1 MTSKSKTLAC
11 WIAVLAGFLGLHRF
25 YLRGAK
31 DPWAW
36 VLVAAS
42 AVGLYGVRRMN
53 TLGQDDRLAWVL
65 IPILGL
71 SVCAAMMSALVYGL
85 SSDQRWSD
93 LYQGK
98 DGADPHS
105 ARTNWLTIL
114 GVIAALMI
122 GSSVL
127 MASIA
132 FTAQRFFEYEALQ
145 TPDDA
150 TGPAKGP

>member
-11 WIAVLAGFLGLHRF
+11 WIAILAGFLGAHRF

-36 VLVAAS
+36 VLIAAS
-42 AVGLYGVRRMN
+42 SIGLYGVRRMN
-53 TLGQDDRLAWVL
+53 TLGQDDQLAWIL
-65 IPILGL
+65 IPSLGL

-85 SSDQRWSD
+85 SSEQRWSD
-93 LYQGK
+93 IYQGK
-98 DGADPHS
+98 DASDPSS
-105 ARTNWLTIL
+105 ACTSWLTIL

-122 GSSVL
+122 GSTVL

-132 FTAQRFFEYEALQ
+132 FTAQRFFEYQALQ
-145 TPDDA
+145 TPHDTA
-150 TGPAKGP
+150 GPAKGP